1 MHDFG
6 IFLQLEPEE
15 EEQAELEQNI
25 QIALKTGGI
34 DLEDAIDIRQIKNIK
49 LANDVLKQKRKRKQK
64 QEQANQKQMIETQAN
79 ANAEASERAAMAEVQ
94 KNQAL
99 TESDVNLETA
109 KSQLEIQRMQQASQI
124 KQLEMEIQFG
134 YDLQLAQA
142 QLGAATQKEKEI
154 EDRKD
159 KRTKI
164 QATQQSQMIDQRKND
179 LLPTD
184 FESQADA
191 GVVDFGLNAPM

>member
-1 MHDFG
+1 M
-6 IFLQLEPEE
+6 II
-15 EEQAELEQNI
+15 N
-25 QIALKTGGI
+25 
-34 DLEDAIDIRQIKNIK
+34 
-49 LANDVLKQKRKRKQK
+49 VLHR
-64 QEQANQKQMIETQAN
+64 NYF
-79 ANAEASERAAMAEVQ
+79 
-94 KNQAL
+94 KNQQEKL
-99 TESDVNLETA
+99 
-109 KSQLEIQRMQQASQI
+109 
-124 KQLEMEIQFG
+124 
-134 YDLQLAQA
+134 LQ
-142 QLGAATQKEKEI
+142 QKEKEI